1 MKVWITKY
9 ALMHGILERTG
20 ESCPPHGMIQY
31 GIGLYAHGEGREW
44 HRTRESAIKRAESM
58 RAKKIVSL
66 EKSIEKMKALQFVS
80 SEGSE

>member
-9 ALMHGILERTG
+9 ALTHGIWERTG

-44 HRTRESAIKRAESM
+44 HRTLDSAIKRAEAM
-58 RAKKIVSL
+58 RITKIASL
-66 EKSIEKMKALQFVS
+66 NRGIVKMKALRFVQQGQS
-80 SEGSE
+80 

>member
-9 ALMHGILERTG
+9 ALTIGILERTG
-20 ESCPPHGMIQY
+20 EFCPPHGVIQY

-44 HRTRESAIKRAESM
+44 HRTHYSAAKRAEAM
-58 RAKKIVSL
+58 RITKIASL
-66 EKSIEKMKALQFVS
+66 KRGIVKMKALQFVS